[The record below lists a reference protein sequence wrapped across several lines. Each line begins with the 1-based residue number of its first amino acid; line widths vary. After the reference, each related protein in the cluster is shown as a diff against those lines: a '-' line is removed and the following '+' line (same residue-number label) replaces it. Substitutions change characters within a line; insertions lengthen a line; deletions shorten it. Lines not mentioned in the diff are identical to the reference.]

1 MSNNTNR
8 TANDVIMHTLTGMA
22 GSAYQTTLDD
32 AQLPDPIDPVVV
44 HMSDAVTSKDESDRW
59 ANTFLIY
66 GADLLGDAITIAK
79 ETRSPRAV
87 EVANKLLKD
96 LFDASIKINEIR
108 KKEDEQAKTKD
119 AQEKDDTISMTP
131 SQLLKM
137 LKSQDEQT

>member
-1 MSNNTNR
+1 MSNNR
-8 TANDVIMHTLTGMA
+8 TANDVIMHTLTGMS
-22 GSAYQTTLDD
+22 GNAYTTTLDD

-44 HMSDAVTSKDESDRW
+44 HISEAVTSKDESDRW

-108 KKEDEQAKTKD
+108 KKEDEQAEKEDKQT
-119 AQEKDDTISMTP
+119 KDDTINLTP
-131 SQLLKM
+131 AQLLKM